1 MEEREHLPLWALLGP
16 VWALCLS
23 SDSCHQT
30 TLRMEI
36 QDQRDKKKKT

>member
-1 MEEREHLPLWALLGP
+1 MEEREHLPLWVLLGP

-30 TLRMEI
+30 TLRMER
-36 QDQRDKKKKT
+36 QDQRDKKKT